1 MSEIRMQGIRPG
13 CTVTADEVSRL
24 ARNVLDAVRAM
35 KAAFSALAER
45 PPSWIRSE
53 DGTWYVV
60 ILTAEQ
66 FGEAKA
72 REEAAAAARPRH
84 FFPASPAPR
93 AGRAVSLSATV
104 DPDGRLRPVEM
115 RDISLVAHE
124 PGPGPRLGQPDEIEG
139 CE

>member
-1 MSEIRMQGIRPG
+1 MSEIRMRAVHPA
-13 CTVTADEVSRL
+13 CTVSAEEARRL
-24 ARNVLDAVRAM
+24 ALGVLDAVRAM
-35 KAAFSALAER
+35 RSAFSER
-45 PPSWIRSE
+45 HPGWIRSE

-72 REEAAAAARPRH
+72 REEAAAAARRHH
-84 FFPASPAPR
+84 FFPAPPEPR
-93 AGRAVSLSATV
+93 TGRAVGLSATV
-104 DPDGRLRPVEM
+104 DPDGRLRPVET

-124 PGPGPRLGQPDEIEG
+124 PEPGPRLGQPDEIEG